1 MKQLIKSTIKYI
13 QKLKD
18 KTNDGIEEIVYY
30 HLEETIKKYKINKK
44 NINLN
49 FHKILEMIKDLE
61 GTSLVESL
69 KIIDAVLKTNHLPGD
84 ICEFGVAQGKMSKIL
99 AYLILNNNKKFYIY
113 DSFQGLPAGTGVN
126 IQGGAALA
134 HAGETIV
141 RTESINMDDTNTILI
156 EGFDRMRKEY
166 RNTQNG

>member
-1 MKQLIKSTIKYI
+1 MGAAAGAAGGA
-13 QKLKD
+13 
-18 KTNDGIEEIVYY
+18 GIGAGI
-30 HLEETIKKYKINKK
+30 
-44 NINLN
+44 
-49 FHKILEMIKDLE
+49 
-61 GTSLVESL
+61 GTLGAL
-69 KIIDAVLKTNHLPGD
+69 GGAAIA
-84 ICEFGVAQGKMSKIL
+84 
-99 AYLILNNNKKFYIY
+99 
-113 DSFQGLPAGTGVN
+113 SFQGLPAGTGVN